1 MLLLWDAGS
10 FPSAPPPLSV
20 CATQRCGGANTARGA
35 TAPPAGPRAAPT
47 TPQTALRSGA
57 HYLTGCWPF
66 PAVRRA
72 GSCSAPETNR
82 PDAVLLS
89 ATGRSRG
96 RPCWRSSH
104 DVRFLSRLEES
115 LSHKHRPSWEV
126 RRSFGPSPPA
136 APGIPSV
143 RPSVRAAHGAL
154 QSRDTAAGTGSAAR
168 GRRDRRGSGA
178 ARGGEELCVV
188 PSSRPSYLTQI
199 HAEG

>member
-1 MLLLWDAGS
+1 MGCGVISQRAAPTERLRD
-10 FPSAPPPLSV
+10 SALRRGEHRTGRN
-20 CATQRCGGANTARGA
+20 CAARGA
-35 TAPPAGPRAAPT
+35 PSSPT

-72 GSCSAPETNR
+72 GSCSVPETNR

-143 RPSVRAAHGAL
+143 RAAHGAL

-168 GRRDRRGSGA
+168 GRRDRRGGGA

>member
-1 MLLLWDAGS
+1 MGCGVISQRAAPTERLRD
-10 FPSAPPPLSV
+10 SALRRGEHRTGRN
-20 CATQRCGGANTARGA
+20 CAARGA
-35 TAPPAGPRAAPT
+35 PSSPT

-72 GSCSAPETNR
+72 GSCSVPETNR

-143 RPSVRAAHGAL
+143 RAAHGAL

>member
-1 MLLLWDAGS
+1 MGCGVISQRAAPTERLRD
-10 FPSAPPPLSV
+10 SALRRGEHRTGRN
-20 CATQRCGGANTARGA
+20 CAARGA
-35 TAPPAGPRAAPT
+35 PSSPT

>member
-1 MLLLWDAGS
+1 MGCGVISQRAAPTERLRD
-10 FPSAPPPLSV
+10 SALRRGEHRTGRN
-20 CATQRCGGANTARGA
+20 CAARGA
-35 TAPPAGPRAAPT
+35 PSSPT

-57 HYLTGCWPF
+57 HSLTGCWPF

-72 GSCSAPETNR
+72 GSCSVPETNR

-143 RPSVRAAHGAL
+143 RAAHGAL

>member
-1 MLLLWDAGS
+1 MGCGVISQRAAPTERLRD
-10 FPSAPPPLSV
+10 SALRRGEHRTGRN
-20 CATQRCGGANTARGA
+20 CAARGA
-35 TAPPAGPRAAPT
+35 PSSPT

-57 HYLTGCWPF
+57 HSLTGCWPF

-72 GSCSAPETNR
+72 GSCSVPETNR

-143 RPSVRAAHGAL
+143 RAAHGAL

-168 GRRDRRGSGA
+168 GRRDRRGGGA

>member
-1 MLLLWDAGS
+1 MGCGVISQRAAPTERLCD
-10 FPSAPPPLSV
+10 SALRRGEHRTGRN
-20 CATQRCGGANTARGA
+20 CAARGA
-35 TAPPAGPRAAPT
+35 PSSPT

-72 GSCSAPETNR
+72 GSCSVPETNR

-143 RPSVRAAHGAL
+143 RAAHGAL